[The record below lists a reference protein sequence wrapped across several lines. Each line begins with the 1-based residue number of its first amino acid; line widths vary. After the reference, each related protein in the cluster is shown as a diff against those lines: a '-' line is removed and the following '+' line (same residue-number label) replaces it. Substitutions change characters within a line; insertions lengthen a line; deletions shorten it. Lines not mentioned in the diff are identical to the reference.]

1 MDKDWDYIAGVERAI
16 KEKYGDAAIHNP
28 KANWNEE
35 KEKKYVEQVKERADS
50 IKEKA
55 EKQETIQENGF
66 LLKKKLVISKTTR
79 VCPVINCKRYSFSI
93 KDDVYM
99 NKFGCCHECYIQ
111 HVEGR
116 EELWG
121 ERKKVIINDTS
132 KT

>member
-55 EKQETIQENGF
+55 EKQETIQEN
-66 LLKKKLVISKTTR
+66 
-79 VCPVINCKRYSFSI
+79 
-93 KDDVYM
+93 
-99 NKFGCCHECYIQ
+99 
-111 HVEGR
+111 
-116 EELWG
+116 
-121 ERKKVIINDTS
+121 
-132 KT
+132 

>member
-1 MDKDWDYIAGVERAI
+1 MLNDQYNKNVYLDQAIEDLFLFCENKITDKMETV
-16 KEKYGDAAIHNP
+16 
-28 KANWNEE
+28 
-35 KEKKYVEQVKERADS
+35 KK

-121 ERKKVIINDTS
+121 ERKKVITNDTS